1 MQRIEVTH
9 LLFSLISLR
18 ELESRGYFRLYYKGR
33 VLYKILEIF
42 LYVIRLIN
50 MKNITLNFL
59 DRSDG

>member
-50 MKNITLNFL
+50 MKNITFNFL

>member
-1 MQRIEVTH
+1 MQRIEVIH

-18 ELESRGYFRLYYKGR
+18 EMESRGYFRLYYKGR

-50 MKNITLNFL
+50 MKNITFNFL

>member
-1 MQRIEVTH
+1 MQRIEVIH

-50 MKNITLNFL
+50 MKNITFNFL

>member
-18 ELESRGYFRLYYKGR
+18 EMESRGYFRLYYKGR

-50 MKNITLNFL
+50 MKNITFNFL